1 MPCTVVSDLSE
12 NLTVLWKKENIDLG
26 QVGFP
31 ETERISQD
39 ENYSLVI
46 KNLTFNDSGGLM
58 TCAEVPTW
66 TSVFVCTV
74 PVPIVRLLV
83 YRTTTSEVL
92 T

>member
-58 TCAEVPTW
+58 TCAEVLVPT
-66 TSVFVCTV
+66 
-74 PVPIVRLLV
+74 
-83 YRTTTSEVL
+83 
-92 T
+92 